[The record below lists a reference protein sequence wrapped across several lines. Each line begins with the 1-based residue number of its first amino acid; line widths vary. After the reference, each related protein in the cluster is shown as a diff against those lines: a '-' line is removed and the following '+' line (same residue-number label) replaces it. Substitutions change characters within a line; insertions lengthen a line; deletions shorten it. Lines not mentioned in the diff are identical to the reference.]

1 MNTVNDFLHKFKP
14 AAPKILIVLLGA
26 AVWMFAAYR
35 ILKIA
40 GENIHTG
47 AGDEWLAYIIGF
59 AGFIPF
65 FLLVFRKVSKKYF
78 YRIINHK
85 QAKPCLFAFFDLR
98 GYIMMSFM
106 IALGIAFHHMKLIP
120 SQYKGI
126 FLVSLG
132 LSLFTSSVYYLV
144 EGYKYLMMK
153 RNKP

>member
-1 MNTVNDFLHKFKP
+1 MSTVKNIFYRFKP
-14 AAPKILIVLLGA
+14 GAPKILIVILGA
-26 AVWMFAAYR
+26 AVWFFAAYR

-40 GENIHTG
+40 SENIHAGT
-47 AGDEWLAYIIGF
+47 GDEWLAYLIGF
-59 AGFIPF
+59 TGFIPF
-65 FLLVFRKVSKKYF
+65 FLLVFRKVSKRYF

-106 IALGIAFHHMKLIP
+106 IALGIAFHHLKLIP

-132 LSLFTSSVYYLV
+132 LSLFASSVYYLV
-144 EGYKYLMMK
+144 EGYKYLIMK
-153 RNKP
+153 RNKS